1 MRLYTSLSKIKY
13 LDKSY
18 SFKYLFISFL
28 GVHIPLIGIIAFIVI
43 SGIKSMLPVQ
53 VIEWVLVF
61 TLVACAIT
69 LWVQNALAKPIIMTK
84 NALHNYLNNK
94 TLPRLP
100 VIFND
105 EAGLLMA
112 HTNIALHELDSL
124 IKEKR
129 DFIYLLSHD
138 LKVPLQNVITMVQ
151 LMQEDYHNTSKDE
164 YLHLIKQ
171 SARHQIQ
178 MIDTVLD
185 LATSDFASLANPS
198 TINLEQAMN
207 RIVKDL
213 YISFRNKDL
222 QVLLDMPVTMK
233 LTVNED
239 LFSMALTNLVLNA
252 IKYSNRN
259 SDIMI
264 RAVEMKDHVMIRV
277 IDYGVG
283 FNAGQAPSFEPF
295 VKPSRPGTSSEN
307 ANGLGLYFVK
317 KIINYHGGTITAE
330 SEGEG
335 KGAKFIIML
344 PKIAA

>member
-1 MRLYTSLSKIKY
+1 
-13 LDKSY
+13 
-18 SFKYLFISFL
+18 
-28 GVHIPLIGIIAFIVI
+28 
-43 SGIKSMLPVQ
+43 
-53 VIEWVLVF
+53 
-61 TLVACAIT
+61 
-69 LWVQNALAKPIIMTK
+69 
-84 NALHNYLNNK
+84 
-94 TLPRLP
+94 
-100 VIFND
+100 
-105 EAGLLMA
+105 
-112 HTNIALHELDSL
+112 
-124 IKEKR
+124 
-129 DFIYLLSHD
+129 
-138 LKVPLQNVITMVQ
+138 
-151 LMQEDYHNTSKDE
+151 
-164 YLHLIKQ
+164 
-171 SARHQIQ
+171 